1 VPCHRIDVIES
12 KRGDGTFPDSF
23 CGDSEHQKWVET
35 AKPRRIHGTRGDI
48 RVSSAQQSV
57 GAVGSDPIWEMSPK
71 VFVSVVSVTVSL
83 IEQVTD
89 VL

>member
-23 CGDSEHQKWVET
+23 CGDSEHQKPVET
-35 AKPRRIHGTRGDI
+35 GKPRRIHGTRGDI

-57 GAVGSDPIWEMSPK
+57 GAVGSDPIWEMSAK

>member
-1 VPCHRIDVIES
+1 MLTAFQSE
-12 KRGDGTFPDSF
+12 RGDGTFPASF
-23 CGDSEHQKWVET
+23 CGVSEHQKWVET
-35 AKPRRIHGTRGDI
+35 TKPRRIHGTRGDI
-48 RVSSAQQSV
+48 MVSSAQLV
-57 GAVGSDPIWEMSPK
+57 ACEVGSDSIWEMSAK

>member
-1 VPCHRIDVIES
+1 VAAHVACTADT
-12 KRGDGTFPDSF
+12 TFRVHSTP
-23 CGDSEHQKWVET
+23 GHQKWVET
-35 AKPRRIHGTRGDI
+35 SKPRRIHGTRGDI
-48 RVSSAQQSV
+48 RVSSAQLV
-57 GAVGSDPIWEMSPK
+57 ACAVGSDSIWEMSAK